1 VPGKPLKPAPPV
13 ATLTETVYKGQLTQ
27 NNRQLSN
34 ALIIPGALPNAHNGG
49 NPGLNRLNYPAYNE
63 VLGLFAVLETPK
75 ISTRLEAID
84 KVATLSKSGYHRYV
98 NHLNNSKANVQIKFK
113 EPLKYKLNHAVDFN
127 FAKTKIYYSFRI
139 TLSNQMHNTSPKI
152 NTSGNFGVSAWVNG
166 TKDINASVL
175 ENQTYSY
182 ESYSINNKDITIVN
196 TPFIDSKNMLNE
208 PVSFTFSVN
217 SFLSL
222 QADIYNIIPDQ
233 DLPQILELD
242 IDKFL
247 RIEKIEVKVMADM
260 YFESLGSINQ
270 DINTVQVFTYDLY
283 NFEQGND
290 QYPEQASTLG
300 NIEFL
305 SFNENMLNHIPG
317 TTTLQNIHFIP
328 TTLNNFD
335 HSFQIGNDLFLRLEN
350 CKLMENVT
358 VENGYKL
365 HIQFLGST
373 LVGPEAEVN
382 PEIVIEPINPQ
393 LVYGNPLVF
402 EVTET
407 ELTLFCEASSN
418 KYKANLP
425 QSLSKTIANI
435 LDTSNS
441 ALLNIK
447 AYPNPSSNEL
457 NVVIDNENESITQI
471 EIFDAL
477 GNSVIKIEKLENNI
491 RKLENAYLV
500 NTSILKDGIYIIR
513 VRSSNGRIGSAK
525 ILIQN

>member
-1 VPGKPLKPAPPV
+1 
-13 ATLTETVYKGQLTQ
+13 
-27 NNRQLSN
+27 
-34 ALIIPGALPNAHNGG
+34 
-49 NPGLNRLNYPAYNE
+49 
-63 VLGLFAVLETPK
+63 
-75 ISTRLEAID
+75 
-84 KVATLSKSGYHRYV
+84 
-98 NHLNNSKANVQIKFK
+98 
-113 EPLKYKLNHAVDFN
+113 
-127 FAKTKIYYSFRI
+127 
-139 TLSNQMHNTSPKI
+139 
-152 NTSGNFGVSAWVNG
+152 
-166 TKDINASVL
+166 
-175 ENQTYSY
+175 
-182 ESYSINNKDITIVN
+182 
-196 TPFIDSKNMLNE
+196 
-208 PVSFTFSVN
+208 
-217 SFLSL
+217 
-222 QADIYNIIPDQ
+222 
-233 DLPQILELD
+233 
-242 IDKFL
+242 
-247 RIEKIEVKVMADM
+247 
-260 YFESLGSINQ
+260 
-270 DINTVQVFTYDLY
+270 
-283 NFEQGND
+283 
-290 QYPEQASTLG
+290 
-300 NIEFL
+300 
-305 SFNENMLNHIPG
+305 
-317 TTTLQNIHFIP
+317 
-328 TTLNNFD
+328 
-335 HSFQIGNDLFLRLEN
+335 
-350 CKLMENVT
+350 
-358 VENGYKL
+358 
-365 HIQFLGST
+365 LGST